1 MSLTGVFMT
10 NHHVKR
16 EQARKSSVTQTAP
29 VFVVAVKLMHGLV
42 AFISAL
48 GRAVEDRV
56 VAHQEL
62 RAAGVARV
70 AVVDGLALAG
80 ERAEAVSLREI
91 ALEVRP
97 ARARVPAR
105 DLRQALADRR
115 LLVQQLQQPEL
126 VGLEHRRGRVVRR
139 TRPCRYA
146 VVKVAVAS
154 SGRPVLP
161 PTQPLHVSGELLVRL
176 A

>member
-29 VFVVAVKLMHGLV
+29 VFVVAVKPMHGLV

-80 ERAEAVSLREI
+80 ERAEAGSLREI
-91 ALEVRP
+91 AREVRRG
-97 ARARVPAR
+97 RARVPTRA
-105 DLRQALADRR
+105 LRQALSRPRLLGQPPQQPALLGLAPPGRR
-115 LLVQQLQQPEL
+115 L
-126 VGLEHRRGRVVRR
+126 
-139 TRPCRYA
+139 A
-146 VVKVAVAS
+146 
-154 SGRPVLP
+154 P
-161 PTQPLHVSGELLVRL
+161 P
-176 A
+176 